1 MVPICIN
8 SFETIPEYFRLVFRY
23 NFDVLKAHNKNQ
35 TKEEKM
41 KEKNKECK
49 KISVM
54 VALGIVAST
63 AAFAGPGTMANNN
76 MNNNT
81 MTEVMTIEQVRGLS
95 DNSPVIV
102 RGYLLRQNGENS
114 YIFQDETGTINLE
127 IDQEDWGGMSVSPS
141 DYVEVWG
148 EVDKNGASMIEIDVS
163 AMKKL

>member
-1 MVPICIN
+1 
-8 SFETIPEYFRLVFRY
+8 
-23 NFDVLKAHNKNQ
+23 
-35 TKEEKM
+35 M